1 MPTAQSMGIFVNKK
15 ALDVI
20 VKNCGGSEHQH
31 NSVTDGYPF
40 VLTRSLTGIL
50 LNKVPPKKKVIFYDT
65 KSNRRIELINR
76 NYHLKKKWERENR
89 EKHTL
94 TSS

>member
-50 LNKVPPKKKVIFYDT
+50 LNKVPPKEE
-65 KSNRRIELINR
+65 SNFLQHKIKQKN
-76 NYHLKKKWERENR
+76 
-89 EKHTL
+89 
-94 TSS
+94 